1 MASTPPIRAN
11 SVRNAGS
18 PTFATAFASAIA
30 ALRSNDAHCRGQR
43 ARFPDRP

>member
-18 PTFATAFASAIA
+18 RTFATAFVSAIA
-30 ALRSNDAHCRGQR
+30 ALRSNDA
-43 ARFPDRP
+43 A